1 MRTPFLLTVSGGRAS
16 YEHEIR
22 SPGAA
27 GGQTGSYERGGGTVS
42 PAGGSLR
49 GACRGRFTCDAEY
62 RGQLTGGPSDS
73 PAQRWRT
80 RERDASRDCEIEL
93 APKP

>member
-1 MRTPFLLTVSGGRAS
+1 MDRPAGYHDDRCALRC
-16 YEHEIR
+16 
-22 SPGAA
+22 A

-42 PAGGSLR
+42 PAGDVSLR
-49 GACRGRFTCDAEY
+49 GACQGSFTCDAEY
-62 RGQLTGGPSDS
+62 RGQLTGGPIRLTGT
-73 PAQRWRT
+73 QRWRT